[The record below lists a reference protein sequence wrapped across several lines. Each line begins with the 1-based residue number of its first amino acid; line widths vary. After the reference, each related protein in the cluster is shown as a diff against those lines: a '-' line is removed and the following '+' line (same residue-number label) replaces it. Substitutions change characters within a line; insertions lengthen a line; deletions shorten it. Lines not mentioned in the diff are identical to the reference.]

1 MRMLESDPRRY
12 WWIHGRRVRRI
23 CGGDGD
29 GDGEPKPNQPNVTGG
44 PGDPLPAQAFGE
56 EITIGTAKFR
66 VPKEAAAAIQAM
78 QTAFDQQAK
87 DSTTRIDELG
97 NQITEIASRAPA
109 PIETPAKPGEPQAT
123 DFGATLFENPN
134 ETLKVFG
141 DQIVERITTN
151 LTSQYTQAENLKTF
165 WADFYRA
172 NDDLKDDQFLV
183 DAMFSS
189 EWTTIGQL
197 KRPEA
202 IKKLGDLTRERLV
215 AYKGTPPEIP
225 PDGGKTAA
233 ELLLESGGSG
243 KAPAPKGA
251 PKDDEKV
258 VSLSEQIK
266 ANKIAKKKAGGSA
279 G

>member
-23 CGGDGD
+23 CGGDGG
-29 GDGEPKPNQPNVTGG
+29 GDEPKPNQPNVTGG

-56 EITIGTAKFR
+56 EITIGDAKFR

-109 PIETPAKPGEPQAT
+109 PVETPAKPGDPQGT

-183 DAMFSS
+183 DAMFTS
-189 EWTTIGQL
+189 EWATIGQL

-202 IKKLGDLTRERLV
+202 IKKLGDLIRERLV
-215 AYKGTPPEIP
+215 AYKGTPPEP
-225 PDGGKTAA
+225 NPDGGKTAA

-243 KAPAPKGA
+243 KAAAPKGA